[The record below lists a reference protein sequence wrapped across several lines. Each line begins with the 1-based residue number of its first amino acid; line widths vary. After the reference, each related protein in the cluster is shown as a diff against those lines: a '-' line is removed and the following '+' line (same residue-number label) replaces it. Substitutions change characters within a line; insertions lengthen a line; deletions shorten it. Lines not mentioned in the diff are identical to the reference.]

1 MVLKK
6 ANQWLKKH
14 TEYKLKKVQ
23 SVDVA
28 VPYTSLNL
36 NANTAATD
44 YYIDQ
49 GSKFYSRSLR
59 LVTIPK
65 LSFHAIYKVGNTTI
79 FVLLKFENMLDI
91 I

>member
-1 MVLKK
+1 MHSSFCNFIPCSSVLKK

-44 YYIDQ
+44 FYIDH

-59 LVTIPK
+59 LVIEFSLNRPE
-65 LSFHAIYKVGNTTI
+65 I
-79 FVLLKFENMLDI
+79 E
-91 I
+91 